1 MQSALLE
8 KTLHYIATMTAFGLV
23 WHAGAVAIANPVL
36 LPSPLNVGA
45 SLLDLLARGEIQES
59 ALVSVKRLLASFALA
74 GLVAI
79 PLGFL
84 MGLNRTAFALVDP
97 VVEMLRP
104 ISGIAW
110 IPLGLFIFGIG
121 ETLPTAIMFYG
132 AFFPLLL
139 NTIVGVR
146 AVDPNL
152 VAAARV
158 MGVGRRVV
166 LVHVILPAALPSI
179 LVGAR
184 LAMGAGWMAMIAAEL
199 IGAPSGLGYS
209 IEWYRSLLM
218 TPKVMAFVVVIG
230 CLGYVM
236 DAALRLLRSVLTP
249 WAQTSEAAQ

>member
-1 MQSALLE
+1 MHSALFE
-8 KTLHYIATMTAFGLV
+8 KTFHYIVTMTVFGLL
-23 WHAGAVAIANPVL
+23 WHAGSVAIANPVL

-45 SLLDLLARGEIQES
+45 NLLDLLARGEVQES
-59 ALVSVKRLLASFALA
+59 ALVSTRRLLASFALA
-74 GLVAI
+74 GAVAI

-84 MGLNRTAFALVDP
+84 MGLNRTVFALVDP

-139 NTIVGVR
+139 NTIAGVR
-146 AVDPNL
+146 TVAPNI

-158 MGVGRRVV
+158 MGVGRHIV

-236 DAALRLLRSVLTP
+236 DALLRLLQSVLTP
-249 WAQTSEAAQ
+249 WAMPEAGR